1 MQKIQAHHFKDF
13 KYSHAYDDFDNFV
26 KREYAVNDKRKYYFD
41 KEKKIELIISI
52 SKNGNLFWRAL
63 PNQFITLNDGKKYD
77 FTEFENRINES
88 YEHRSFKCSII
99 EKGFF
104 EYKANKVLIK
114 EAKEECRIEDSK
126 FRSDVSGYLL
136 DGTPCIIEVIKTSDF
151 SVSKFNHI
159 EDKQILTFKIYI
171 DEYGNQITP
180 RDYIVGNKEIKRIKE
195 SIHNGEG
202 KFAEL
207 RERNDEIRKK
217 SKIESFDRIQK
228 LQDFLYER
236 KQIFS
241 EQVRKIKE
249 RCDTITNGA
258 TGEIESFERQIDSI
272 GKRIRNVLNEI
283 REYEDKFTKINEDI
297 ARGKEGIFKQ
307 STFNERFRAEI
318 KEQEKVN
325 SGLESEFI
333 KIAKGC
339 KVKWYAPDY
348 IKEPTDAEK
357 IKELKYWT
365 S

>member
-1 MQKIQAHHFKDF
+1 MQKIQAHHSKD
-13 KYSHAYDDFDNFV
+13 YTYPHAYDEFNNFV
-26 KREYAVNDKRKYYFD
+26 KREDAIYDKRKYY
-41 KEKKIELIISI
+41 KYPNKGIELIYYPYE
-52 SKNGNLFWRAL
+52 KDVYCWRAK
-63 PNQFITLNDGKKYD
+63 PNQFITLNDGKKYY
-77 FTEFENRINES
+77 FTEFEKKINES
-88 YEHRSFKCSII
+88 YEHKSFKSSII

-104 EYKANKVLIK
+104 EYKTKKVLIK
-114 EAKEECRIEDSK
+114 EAKEECIIEDSK

-180 RDYIVGNKEIKRIKE
+180 RDYIVGNEEIKRIKE

-217 SKIESFDRIQK
+217 SKIESFDRIQRF
-228 LQDFLYER
+228 QDFLYER

-258 TGEIESFERQIDSI
+258 TGEIESFEKQIDSI
-272 GKRIRNVLNEI
+272 GKRIRNVLSQI